1 MITRHGSFHC
11 ICGVYCGPDRTA
23 WNAHRADRA
32 LLNPQDVFVT
42 QPIPQELHVLNTA
55 MDQSMK
61 SISFVFDAFKARVLP
76 VTRALSKLQM
86 QLDPDNYTLVSD
98 EENKA

>member
-11 ICGVYCGPDRTA
+11 TCGVYCGPDRNS
-23 WNAHRADRA
+23 WNAHRDDRA
-32 LLNPQDVFVT
+32 LLSPQDVFIT
-42 QPIPQELHVLNTA
+42 QSITEELHAIRTA
-55 MDQSMK
+55 VDKPMK

-86 QLDPDNYTLVSD
+86 QLNPDNYTLASD